1 MEKREAKRLSK
12 ILPNVVGTV
21 FGTDCQLRILES
33 RAIEFWPE
41 VIGSVAAAYTSDLKF
56 VNGTLIVKVSSP
68 ILRHELF
75 MQCAV
80 LVEKLNK
87 KVGEKVVL
95 KILFR

>member
-1 MEKREAKRLSK
+1 MSE

-33 RAIEFWPE
+33 RIEFWPE